1 MFQHSSSPQPVS
13 GARAPRAL
21 FRGPEHD
28 PRVRSVRGGNNGD
41 SGNGGGGAAAAAQGK
56 ATWLRSV
63 NPQNDGEVRALLR
76 QVLCTP
82 VDISASLV
90 EQEAPARLAVAQSQT
105 SAFVPRPEAPPY
117 VPRKTGVDR
126 ATQIEPED
134 HLFDFDREVEPL
146 LDVLV
151 SKTLEQSLLEVNREK
166 ELAHLHT
173 NKSYYGD
180 VKARLRAEQEARER
194 AAVAHQRDKE
204 ERMRREQARLQR
216 ELLACEKAAAVSQ
229 FKVLVG
235 DGLQQ
240 QAIKHLEEVEH
251 FPNELRDAIVK
262 DFLPWLGAQV
272 DARLDRRTLA
282 AQLTDALISNAL
294 ARRRQGALAY
304 HRAIADR
311 KVAESRA
318 ALEAEARRAAAAADK
333 ERKALERRSRV
344 CVVLRGALSQGIP
357 LSKLDTLAEAEV
369 KIAMWLAVND
379 ESVPK
384 PQHGYLELALRS
396 GAPAQE
402 LADKTRLLGSLQLYV
417 DEAHA
422 AAAAAAEEE
431 EEAAA
436 T

>member
-13 GARAPRAL
+13 GARPRAL

-28 PRVRSVRGGNNGD
+28 PRVRSVR
-41 SGNGGGGAAAAAQGK
+41 SVSGGGGAAAAAQGK

-76 QVLCTP
+76 QVLRTP
-82 VDISASLV
+82 VDISGSLV
-90 EQEAPARLAVAQSQT
+90 EQEAPAVLAVAQSQT

-151 SKTLEQSLLEVNREK
+151 SKTLEQSLLEVNREE
-166 ELAHLHT
+166 ELAHLLKT
-173 NKSYYGD
+173 KAYYGD

-194 AAVAHQRDKE
+194 AAEAHQRDKE
-204 ERMRREQARLQR
+204 ERIRREQARLFR

-229 FKVLVG
+229 FKTLVG
-235 DGLQQ
+235 DRLQQ

-262 DFLPWLGAQV
+262 DFLPWLDGQV
-272 DARLDRRTLA
+272 DARLDRRALA
-282 AQLTDALISNAL
+282 AQLTDSLIRNAL

-304 HRAIADR
+304 RQAIDDR
-311 KVAESRA
+311 KAAESRA
-318 ALEAEARRAAAAADK
+318 AHEAEERRAAAIAQEK
-333 ERKALERRSRV
+333 RKALERRSRV
-344 CVVLRGALSQGIP
+344 WVVLRGALSQGIM
-357 LSKLDTLAEAEV
+357 LSQLDTVAEAEV
-369 KIAMWLAVND
+369 KIAVWLAVND
-379 ESVPK
+379 ETVPK

-396 GAPAQE
+396 GTPAQE
-402 LADKTRLLGSLQLYV
+402 LADTTRLLGSLHLYV
-417 DEAHA
+417 DEAQA
-422 AAAAAAEEE
+422 AAVAAAEEE
-431 EEAAA
+431 EEEGAS
-436 T
+436 